1 MLDEIKRSSVIRFF
15 IPALCVL
22 WAGWIC
28 YVSGMRGFFAM
39 DQSIVF
45 DGGWRVLQ
53 GQIPYK
59 DFVIPFGPISMWLQ
73 ALGFQILGVNYTTYV
88 LTASLLNAVGAILA
102 YATFRM
108 LAPEKLWPALTAGLV
123 TGSWLYAPMGTPY
136 LEQTAFVGIWIA
148 IASVVKGTRTQTPLS
163 RSIWMAGAGLALSAS
178 LLSKTNA
185 GGLAL
190 PIIFLLPACLPI
202 VTQRKMIADWSALAL
217 GLTTGLAMFAVW
229 LWTQSDPSAFQRIV
243 LGAGGHEGRK
253 RILENKELHFV
264 LCSLF
269 TGKGNDLIRI
279 VIVGCYLFLALGIA
293 LVLTGKGDA
302 KENLSRIR
310 SASILGTLWVS
321 YGQLFGITSN
331 NNGINE
337 QPFIGLVLT
346 CALLVASELA
356 AFRFR
361 INFCESL
368 QSFRQKSWKLILAVT
383 LGLTSFFY
391 LKGIR
396 GMGNF
401 DFALG
406 AGLAWGS
413 FLLITRC
420 PSPGSPSPR
429 RLAWM
434 GAGVAVLVFA
444 IGTWGSYFRQAQ
456 DFFNFH
462 TRYVRGEGIPKL
474 QGLAWADG
482 VNTDALPMYPT
493 WAEMVEIWELLD
505 KSPGGFHLLGNYT
518 FLYALTGRPN
528 VGPISY
534 FFKGLTLPSRYDPQ
548 LDSNF
553 ASRVNHQDITYFVL
567 EDPADR
573 NGLLNEFPLVRKVLD
588 TRYRFLKQIGIFH
601 VYRRFEPEVAAG
613 R

>member
-1 MLDEIKRSSVIRFF
+1 MLDEIKRSSAIRFF
-15 IPALCVL
+15 VPSLCVL

-45 DGGWRVLQ
+45 DGGWRILQ

-59 DFVIPFGPISMWLQ
+59 DFLIPFGPISMWLQ

-88 LTASLLNAVGAILA
+88 LTACVLNAVGAFMA

-108 LAPEKLWPALTAGLV
+108 LAPEKLWPALTAALL

-148 IASVVKGTRTQTPLS
+148 IASVVKGTHTQTPWC

-185 GGLAL
+185 GGLAI
-190 PIIFLLPACLPI
+190 PILFLMPACLP
-202 VTQRKMIADWSALAL
+202 VGPQRKIIADGSAL
-217 GLTTGLAMFAVW
+217 GLGLTAGLALFAAW
-229 LWTQSDPSAFQRIV
+229 LWTQSDPSVFQRIV

-253 RILENKELHFV
+253 RLFENKEFHFV

-279 VIVGCYLFLALGIA
+279 VIVGCYVFLVLGIA
-293 LVLTGKGDA
+293 LVFNPSQGRQGEISK
-302 KENLSRIR
+302 IC
-310 SASILGTLWVS
+310 SASFLGVLWIAFE
-321 YGQLFGITSN
+321 QLFGITSN

-337 QPFIGLVLT
+337 KPFIGLVLT
-346 CALLVASELA
+346 CALLVASELVT
-356 AFRFR
+356 FRRKIGFYE
-361 INFCESL
+361 FLEP
-368 QSFRQKSWKLILAVT
+368 FRQKSWKLILTVT
-383 LGLTSFFY
+383 ILLTSFFY

-406 AGLAWGS
+406 AGLALGL
-413 FLLITRC
+413 FLLITRS

-434 GAGVAVLVFA
+434 GAGVAVLIFA

-482 VNTDALPMYPT
+482 VNPDALPMYPT

-518 FLYALTGRPN
+518 FLYALTEHPN

-548 LDSNF
+548 LDSDF

-573 NGLLNEFPLVRKVLD
+573 NGLLDEFPLVRKVLD
-588 TRYRFLKQIGIFH
+588 TQYRFLKQIGIFY
-601 VYRRFEPEVAAG
+601 VYRRVGAEVAAG